1 MKLTLPL
8 AFAAVTVGGVTAKT
22 GNGPGAGVAVG
33 LGVGDGIGVGVG
45 VGVGVAPLRPAW
57 VIAITL
63 GLPLALLAVMVICPE
78 R

>member
-33 LGVGDGIGVGVG
+33 LGVRDGIGVG

>member
-33 LGVGDGIGVGVG
+33 LGVRVGIGVG

-63 GLPLALLAVMVICPE
+63 GLPLALLAVMVICAE